1 MTYSEALALDL
12 ILRTTDLPA
21 KYYPTASELEV
32 PTPGRRLKEWTLTS
46 MRPLCETLQPQQSL
60 AKRIVCTGFLFV
72 HRSFFISALMEYP
85 LNPMLSPYHKSLAVT
100 LCCCSFLIRSF
111 ATYFE
116 PWIEVFSRF
125 WPKFTH
131 IFSAAVMLG
140 SFAIRSPFLAP
151 GYVLEDLEL
160 TVRLYKK
167 AALYATRARTSLVRN
182 CLETPSLSYD
192 NSDIGLAIPDE
203 VARKGKIV
211 DWNCIVSIAH
221 RSIGERVGVA

>member
-1 MTYSEALALDL
+1 MTYSGALALDL
-12 ILRTTDLPA
+12 NLRTVDLPM
-21 KYYPTASELEV
+21 KYYPTPSELEV
-32 PTPGRRLKEWTLTS
+32 PTPGRRLKEWSVTCF
-46 MRPLCETLQPQQSL
+46 RPLGRPPQLQEL
-60 AKRIVCTGFLFV
+60 FTELIALTGFLFV
-72 HRSFFISALMEYP
+72 HRSFYVSSLMDYP
-85 LNPMLSPYHKSLAVT
+85 HNPMLSPYHKSLAVT

-131 IFSAAVMLG
+131 IFGAAVMLG

-167 AALYATRARTSLVRN
+167 AAPYAMRARTSLVSSHPQN
-182 CLETPSLSYD
+182 LPSCS
-192 NSDIGLAIPDE
+192 NIGAAIPDQ
-203 VARKGKIV
+203 ATRKGKMV
-211 DWNCIVSIAH
+211 HWDRNVAVVE
-221 RSIGERVGVA
+221 RSIG

>member
-1 MTYSEALALDL
+1 MTYTEALALDL
-12 ILRTTDLPA
+12 SLRTADLPM
-21 KYYPTASELEV
+21 KYFPTPSELEV
-32 PTPGRRLKEWTLTS
+32 PTPGCRLKEWSVTCF
-46 MRPLCETLQPQQSL
+46 RPLGKPPQLQESL
-60 AKRIVCTGFLFV
+60 TELIARTGFLFV
-72 HRSFFISALMEYP
+72 HRSFFISSLMDYP
-85 LNPMLSPYHKSLAVT
+85 QNPMLSPYHKSLAVT

-131 IFSAAVMLG
+131 IFGAAVMLG

-167 AALYATRARTSLVRN
+167 AAPYATRARTSLVSSRLKSPRDRSN
-182 CLETPSLSYD
+182 
-192 NSDIGLAIPDE
+192 IGVAIPDQ
-203 VARKGKIV
+203 ATRKGKMV
-211 DWNCIVSIAH
+211 YWDRNVTVTE
-221 RSIGERVGVA
+221 RSIGECIGIT